1 MPYVF
6 FEETAGNATVW
17 GEALPDKTVVSTYAQ
32 FGVWARRYPNFAANF
47 DIIICDEAHNLV
59 VFPAFGPQPNF
70 ASIAR
75 DAICEAV
82 CGGQP
87 LVVGITATPEPLESL
102 NCPQNRVPIDTS
114 VLRQYENGRVEAYN
128 SLRQVLEN
136 LPPNQRGALFVP
148 HITQM
153 KECEAIATAAGRSPI
168 CVWSLANTDHPMNEE
183 QLAARRFILEKE
195 EVPPQYDLF
204 IFNASSETSINLRG
218 HMDFFI
224 VHSTNATSITQS
236 RGRYR
241 GDLDVLYVLNRTAT
255 VPVVVPQEFLDI
267 RLFKDDQQ

>member
-1 MPYVF
+1 MP
-6 FEETAGNATVW
+6 
-17 GEALPDKTVVSTYAQ
+17 L
-32 FGVWARRYPNFAANF
+32 
-47 DIIICDEAHNLV
+47 
-59 VFPAFGPQPNF
+59 
-70 ASIAR
+70 
-75 DAICEAV
+75 
-82 CGGQP
+82 
-87 LVVGITATPEPLESL
+87 
-102 NCPQNRVPIDTS
+102 DTG
-114 VLRQYENGRVEAYN
+114 VLRQYENKCVMAYN

-153 KECEAIATAAGRSPI
+153 KECEAIAAAAGRTPI

-241 GDLDVLYVLNRTAT
+241 GDLDMLYVLDRTA
-255 VPVVVPQEFLDI
+255 
-267 RLFKDDQQ
+267 